1 MSTLSRSNMKKHRK
15 PLKLELFLPYRLSL
29 LSNTVSSNI
38 AATYQGK
45 FGISMPE
52 WRIMAILAEY
62 PDISADKVCQRTR
75 IEKSVVSRAVGK
87 LLGRHLLERSFDE
100 NDKRRS
106 SLCLSETGLVVYDEV
121 MPVAESFE
129 TNLLAALSRKEQETL
144 NTLLEKL
151 QTRASD
157 IKTDK

>member
-1 MSTLSRSNMKKHRK
+1 MIKHRK
-15 PLKLELFLPYRLSL
+15 PLKLGSFLPYRLSL

-38 AATYQGK
+38 ATTYQDK
-45 FGISMPE
+45 FGIGMVE

-62 PDISADKVCQRTR
+62 PDISADEVCQRTR

-87 LLGRHLLERSFDE
+87 LLGRHLLERTFNE

-129 TNLLAALSRKEQETL
+129 TELLAALSSKEQKTL

-157 IKTDK
+157 IKTDKD